1 VIPLFFAGKWYVCI
15 TIQKYWNIK
24 TINIMNTIS
33 RYSFATGLIFSLI
46 WSACSQTPAPKTDNK
61 NATQQIIELVSPT
74 QFDSLFKTL
83 PNAVL
88 LDVRT
93 PGEVKKG
100 IIPGATALDLFRDDF
115 EASLKQL
122 DKSKPY
128 LVYCGIGGR
137 SAEAAE
143 LMQRLGF
150 TKIYDLDGG
159 ITRWKKEGFQISMP
173 TQ

>member
-1 VIPLFFAGKWYVCI
+1 MFCGKWYVCI
-15 TIQKYWNIK
+15 TIHKYWTTK
-24 TINIMNTIS
+24 TIVTMNTFS
-33 RYSFATGLIFSLI
+33 RYSFATSLI
-46 WSACSQTPAPKTDNK
+46 LSLILSACSQTPAPKTDNK
-61 NATQQIIELVSPT
+61 SANQPTIELVTPI
-74 QFDSLFKTL
+74 QFDSLIKHL

-100 IIPGATALDLFRDDF
+100 IITGATSLDLFRDDF

>member
-1 VIPLFFAGKWYVCI
+1 M
-15 TIQKYWNIK
+15 NI
-24 TINIMNTIS
+24 IHRS
-33 RYSFATGLIFSLI
+33 CVLASLSFSLI
-46 WSACSQTPAPKTDNK
+46 LSACSQTPSNK
-61 NATQQIIELVSPT
+61 QQSSTPSQPTIVLVSPT
-74 QFDSLFKTL
+74 QFDSLYKSL
-83 PNAVL
+83 PNAVI

-100 IIPGATALDLFRDDF
+100 MITGATALDLFSDDF
-115 EASLKQL
+115 EATLKQL
-122 DKSKPY
+122 DKTKPY

-150 TKIYDLDGG
+150 SKIYDLDGG
-159 ITRWKKEGFQISMP
+159 ITRWKKEGFQISVP

>member
-1 VIPLFFAGKWYVCI
+1 M
-15 TIQKYWNIK
+15 NI
-24 TINIMNTIS
+24 IHRS
-33 RYSFATGLIFSLI
+33 CVLASLSLSLI
-46 WSACSQTPAPKTDNK
+46 LTACSQTPSNQHQPGLQSQPT
-61 NATQQIIELVSPT
+61 IVLVSPA
-74 QFDSLFKTL
+74 QFDSLHKSL
-83 PNAVL
+83 PNAVI

-100 IIPGATALDLFRDDF
+100 IITGATTLDLFRDDF
-115 EASLKQL
+115 EATLKQM
-122 DKSKPY
+122 DKTKPY

-150 TKIYDLDGG
+150 TQIYDLDGG
-159 ITRWKKEGFQISMP
+159 ITRWKKEGFQISVP

>member
-1 VIPLFFAGKWYVCI
+1 MFCGKWYVCI
-15 TIQKYWNIK
+15 TIHKYWTTK
-24 TINIMNTIS
+24 TIVTMNTFS
-33 RYSFATGLIFSLI
+33 RYSFATSLI
-46 WSACSQTPAPKTDNK
+46 LSLILSACSQTPAPKTDNK
-61 NATQQIIELVSPT
+61 NANQPTIELVTPI
-74 QFDSLFKTL
+74 QFDSLIKHL

-100 IIPGATALDLFRDDF
+100 IITGATSLDLFRDDF